1 MHSDKVK
8 EFAKFYNSNY
18 DIVTSLEEKITKHG
32 HLNVNVDG
40 SDNAIGKV
48 IETELIGYNM
58 MSLFSLAKIKQV
70 KQEQT
75 EKEPLE
81 KKKMPAD
88 DFAEAKSK
96 ASTQEMLKTDLLEPY
111 SDVYQPKLKL

>member
-8 EFAKFYNSNY
+8 EYAKFYNSNY
-18 DIVTSLEEKITKHG
+18 DLVTSLEEKITKHG

-48 IETELIGYNM
+48 IETEIIGYNM

-70 KQEQT
+70 KHEHS
-75 EKEPLE
+75 EK
-81 KKKMPAD
+81 
-88 DFAEAKSK
+88 
-96 ASTQEMLKTDLLEPY
+96 
-111 SDVYQPKLKL
+111 